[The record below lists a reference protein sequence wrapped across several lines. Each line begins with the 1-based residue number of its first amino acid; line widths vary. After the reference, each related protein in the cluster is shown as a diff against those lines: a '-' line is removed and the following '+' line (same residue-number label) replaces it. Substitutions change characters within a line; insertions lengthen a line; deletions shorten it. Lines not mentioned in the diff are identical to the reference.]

1 MRCDPDLLPQPAGP
15 AGTSQ
20 LTCPS
25 QRPAWGKDS
34 HDDDE
39 DGHDKHNMEENTLK
53 WKHECKVLLKQ
64 PVDDQVHYHRVNK
77 GVLKNILSLSKVS
90 LTWTILVL

>member
-1 MRCDPDLLPQPAGP
+1 MYLTQFDTFFLILNVWKKFIEKKNILKAMRCDPDLLPQPAGP

-25 QRPAWGKDS
+25 QRPAGGNDS

-39 DGHDKHNMEENTLK
+39 DSRDDDEDRHDKHKMRENTLK
-53 WKHECKVLLKQ
+53 
-64 PVDDQVHYHRVNK
+64 
-77 GVLKNILSLSKVS
+77 
-90 LTWTILVL
+90 